1 MSERPK
7 EHDWKSCI
15 DVSLS
20 RVRIPLSPPYVL
32 NVLQHIIILILIM
45 AHREGFEPSIVRS
58 DSGARKRVC
67 KYLNFSKK
75 SSSLSL
81 RHMFLMFRSI

>member
-20 RVRIPLSPPYVL
+20 RVRLPLSPPV
-32 NVLQHIIILILIM
+32 
-45 AHREGFEPSIVRS
+45 
-58 DSGARKRVC
+58 K
-67 KYLNFSKK
+67 SK
-75 SSSLSL
+75 
-81 RHMFLMFRSI
+81 MVIFRQNINGIYIYKNKKMTGGD